1 MIILYDKT
9 TRLMVGTTDGGLQ
22 FLDENLGMITKPD
35 FVYPPEGKNYKVLES
50 GDLELVDA

>member
-1 MIILYDKT
+1 
-9 TRLMVGTTDGGLQ
+9 MVGTTDGGLQ